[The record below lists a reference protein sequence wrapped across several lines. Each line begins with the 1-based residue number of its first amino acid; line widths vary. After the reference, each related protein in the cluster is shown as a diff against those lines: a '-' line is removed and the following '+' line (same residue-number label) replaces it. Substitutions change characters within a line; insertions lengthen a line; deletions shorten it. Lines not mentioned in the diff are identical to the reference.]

1 MGDEFPFSF
10 LFQHK
15 RMYGH
20 KNSIRNVRRG
30 DDDENIIQVGCAKN
44 ISCVLLMDPTELPV
58 FLSDLLPSAK
68 EGYRFAEGPVHTD
81 LKQVVL
87 LIQFAIP
94 ENDPHSA

>member
-1 MGDEFPFSF
+1 
-10 LFQHK
+10 
-15 RMYGH
+15 
-20 KNSIRNVRRG
+20 
-30 DDDENIIQVGCAKN
+30 
-44 ISCVLLMDPTELPV
+44 MDPTELPV

-68 EGYRFAEGPVHTD
+68 EGYRFAEGPVHTE